1 MIEFEFKLYIAGK
14 TRRSNS
20 AISNIRQ
27 ICDTDLHGN
36 FRLTIIDVL
45 ENPEAAEH
53 RKILATP
60 TLIKESPPPARYLI
74 GDLSNREKVL
84 TGLEIEPTY

>member
-45 ENPEAAEH
+45 ENPEAAEQ

-60 TLIKESPPPARYLI
+60 MLIKESPPPARYLI